1 MPRNTLPLLMVCLC
15 NLAFA
20 QTNINF
26 DSLQR
31 LVDKDPQR
39 TVAYLD
45 SVEATLRKT
54 DPVLP
59 ALYVMRGL
67 ATGGKASTATPSII
81 TTKR

>member
-45 SVEATLRKT
+45 SVEATLRWLFLR
-54 DPVLP
+54 PL
-59 ALYVMRGL
+59 
-67 ATGGKASTATPSII
+67 TPHSIFD
-81 TTKR
+81 